1 MRTVIYGLP
10 KSGTTYLFSLL
21 AEAMGRNKNLVESF
35 EPRFID
41 DNNRLHR
48 NDGQFWDES
57 DNMLVKILYADANN
71 KSGWEGDKAMKA
83 FDSYD
88 KKIFIIRDPRDRWI
102 SAFFYRWFHR
112 HNPNPEDYKRAYELS
127 KSKENDPAGIPFYKL
142 LSSDS
147 IFLKR
152 WAADYRKNLEIL
164 SDFINT
170 MRTRGWFIISYED
183 IVDENWTVL
192 ENYLGFFLESKHG
205 IRPSFMHVSRTKSY
219 GNWRRWFTPE
229 DVDFFS
235 PIFNDFLKDQEY
247 DSEDWYLE
255 NTNSLP
261 SAEGSE
267 YMKRLFYHSNGSN
280 IETISI
286 LEKIKKVIFKYSRH
300 VE

>member
-192 ENYLGFFLESKHG
+192 ENYLGFSLESKHG

>member
-152 WAADYRKNLEIL
+152 WAGDYRKNLEIL

-192 ENYLGFFLESKHG
+192 ENYLGFSLESKHG

>member
-57 DNMLVKILYADANN
+57 DNMLVKILYADTNN

-112 HNPNPEDYKRAYELS
+112 HNPNPEHYKRAYELS

-152 WAADYRKNLEIL
+152 WAGDYRKNLKIL

-170 MRTRGWFIISYED
+170 IRARGWFIISYED
-183 IVDENWTVL
+183 IVDENWTGL
-192 ENYLGFFLESKHG
+192 ENYLDFSLESKHG

-219 GNWRRWFTPE
+219 GNWRRWFTSE

>member
-41 DNNRLHR
+41 QNNRLHR
-48 NDGQFWDES
+48 NDGKFWDES
-57 DNMLVKILYADANN
+57 DNMLVKILYADANK
-71 KSGWEGDKAMKA
+71 KSGWEGDKALTA

-112 HNPNPEDYKRAYELS
+112 HNPNPEDYIRAYELA
-127 KSKENDPAGIPFYKL
+127 KSKENNPASIPFYNL

-152 WAADYRKNLEIL
+152 WANDYRKNLKIL
-164 SDFINT
+164 SNFINIL
-170 MRTRGWFIISYED
+170 RVKGWFVISYED
-183 IVDENWTVL
+183 IVDEKWTGL
-192 ENYLGFFLESKHG
+192 ENYLGFSLESKHG

-219 GNWRRWFTPE
+219 GNWRRWFTSE
-229 DVDFFS
+229 DVGFFS
-235 PIFNDFLKDQEY
+235 PIFNDFLADQEY
-247 DSEDWYLE
+247 DSKDWNLE
-255 NTNSLP
+255 NANSLP

-267 YMKRLFYHSNGSN
+267 YMKRLFYHSKGPN

-286 LEKIKKVIFKYSRH
+286 LGKIKKLIFKYSRH

>member
-183 IVDENWTVL
+183 IVDENWTML
-192 ENYLGFFLESKHG
+192 ENYLGFSLESKHG

>member
-152 WAADYRKNLEIL
+152 WAGDYRKNLDIL
-164 SDFINT
+164 SDLINS
-170 MRTRGWFIISYED
+170 MRTRSWFIISYDD
-183 IVDENWTVL
+183 IVDEIWTV
-192 ENYLGFFLESKHG
+192 
-205 IRPSFMHVSRTKSY
+205 
-219 GNWRRWFTPE
+219 
-229 DVDFFS
+229 
-235 PIFNDFLKDQEY
+235 
-247 DSEDWYLE
+247 
-255 NTNSLP
+255 
-261 SAEGSE
+261 
-267 YMKRLFYHSNGSN
+267 
-280 IETISI
+280 
-286 LEKIKKVIFKYSRH
+286 
-300 VE
+300 

>member
-10 KSGTTYLFSLL
+10 KSGTTYLFSLV

-57 DNMLVKILYADANN
+57 DNMLVKILYADTNN

-112 HNPNPEDYKRAYELS
+112 HNPNPEHYKRAYELS

-152 WAADYRKNLEIL
+152 WAGDYRKNLKIL

-170 MRTRGWFIISYED
+170 MRARGWFIISYED
-183 IVDENWTVL
+183 IVDENWTGL
-192 ENYLGFFLESKHG
+192 ENYLDFSLESKHG